1 MLTETGNQ
9 SETEVLPLANAVFCL
24 DCETIS
30 NSRREDC
37 PVCKSRSVVNLAKML
52 GGSLLTHSVA
62 KSRPGDCVLFD
73 ATITVGLPQMQA
85 KDLESTVEKLSMAI
99 GSRLARNGASLHIK
113 VEPSGRVVAISS
125 VEA

>member
-1 MLTETGNQ
+1 MFTETHNQ
-9 SETEVLPLANAVFCL
+9 AETEVLPLANAVFCL

-37 PVCKSRSVVNLAKML
+37 PVCKSHSVVNLAKML
-52 GGSLLTHSVA
+52 GGSLLTHSIA
-62 KSRPGDCVLFD
+62 KSRPGDSVLFD

-113 VEPSGRVVAISS
+113 VEP
-125 VEA
+125 